1 MQARLRTPSW
11 WRWRPVPNPRS
22 GDRPA
27 HRPGPQGELLKRT
40 ETFWSQ
46 YGPYLALV
54 TALTAMLGSLYY
66 SEIVGFIPCTLCWY
80 QRILMYPLN
89 LILLVGILEQDRGVF
104 DYVLP
109 LSVLG
114 IGFSTYHYLIQLGVI
129 AHSPACQVGIPC
141 GLRYVNYFG
150 FVTIPLMALAAF
162 LIITVVSV
170 LGKWTGNEG
179 PADDPALEGL
189 TD

>member
-1 MQARLRTPSW
+1 LAQARLGWQPR
-11 WRWRPVPNPRS
+11 RPVPNPS
-22 GDRPA
+22 NRPVQPA
-27 HRPGPQGELLKRT
+27 GRGRWGSFLKRT

-89 LILLVGILEQDRGVF
+89 LILLVGILKQDRGVF

-109 LSVLG
+109 LSVVG

-150 FVTIPLMALAAF
+150 FVTIPLMALVAF
-162 LIITVVSV
+162 LIITAVSV
-170 LGKWTGNEG
+170 LGKWTGTEG
-179 PADDPALEGL
+179 PVDDPALEGL